1 MWIAGAGDAGKP
13 PLPGVGGEMASA
25 QRAKFLAPSPRI
37 KIPPRLLQLRAERAA
52 REASRRAAA
61 AAAAS
66 RGPAAV
72 ESPGGVL
79 ASPDA
84 AAAAVTPVG
93 HSPRDSRRAD
103 ATWSPADPARFDICE
118 AATATLRRRPD
129 EPGETRFASEG
140 KSAKWLLPA
149 LEPLAAAVTI
159 IEGGCTT
166 VEVRVCVYPSSSSL
180 PPTTSPQRCRARA
193 RLARACRGGG
203 GGDGLVHGESS
214 AQARAHTA
222 VLVRESMMPRV

>member
-1 MWIAGAGDAGKP
+1 M
-13 PLPGVGGEMASA
+13 
-25 QRAKFLAPSPRI
+25 
-37 KIPPRLLQLRAERAA
+37 
-52 REASRRAAA
+52 
-61 AAAAS
+61 

-84 AAAAVTPVG
+84 AVAAVTPVG

-118 AATATLRRRPD
+118 AATAALRRRPD

-140 KSAKWLLPA
+140 KSSKWLLPA
-149 LEPLAAAVTI
+149 LEPFAAAVTI

-166 VEVRVCVYPSSSSL
+166 VEVRVCVCPSSPSL

-203 GGDGLVHGESS
+203 GGGGGLLRGGSS

-222 VLVRESMMPRV
+222 VLVRESMMPRVCPCVCGRGGGYRA